1 MNVVVPF
8 LYHGI
13 TSCDKLKLNSKK
25 HGILQDQIHYP
36 PSVPFTAIFVILR
49 LLVRVRSLNQIPA
62 GNLVPTF
69 LWKPPGCKSCLIDWQ
84 VWRRGQQSLGG
95 LVVLEGKGPWWDDEE
110 RGQAGFRVVV
120 TCHKS
125 LWQLIQIHVTTV
137 TNPCD
142 NIDKNNWHDEEG
154 AMAASRVVVLPACCM
169 ATIRQPT
176 TTWASPSLRQKSREK
191 SPRKSIRD

>member
-1 MNVVVPF
+1 M
-8 LYHGI
+8 
-13 TSCDKLKLNSKK
+13 
-25 HGILQDQIHYP
+25 
-36 PSVPFTAIFVILR
+36 
-49 LLVRVRSLNQIPA
+49 RSLNQIPA

-142 NIDKNNWHDEEG
+142 NIDKNNRHNEEEPRQDPG
-154 AMAASRVVVLPACCM
+154 WLSCQPAAWQPSASQPKPGPLHLFARRVEKNLFGRRVEKNRLARVFEIKIFWWEDWAKNMCTSNNQKLVLV
-169 ATIRQPT
+169 
-176 TTWASPSLRQKSREK
+176 
-191 SPRKSIRD
+191 